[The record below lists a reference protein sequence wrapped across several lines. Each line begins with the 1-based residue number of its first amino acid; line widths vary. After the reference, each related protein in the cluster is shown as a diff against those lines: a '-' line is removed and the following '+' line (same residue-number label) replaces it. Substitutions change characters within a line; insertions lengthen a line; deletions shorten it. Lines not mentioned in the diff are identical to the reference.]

1 MKVCPLER
9 LDFARVI
16 PSGALVTWSEGSG
29 EPTALTEKLI
39 AQQERLKA
47 RLFIGVTLSDTLR
60 EIDPSRFDISTY
72 CTLFRYFDLFERGAV
87 DIRPSHYSRMA
98 DLRPDLMLIQVT
110 PPDRSGRRS
119 LGTVVGHNPA
129 YMANGT
135 GVVAQENPNL
145 PWTGGDALIGEE
157 CIDIL
162 VPAAAPLELLPPR
175 RPGPVEHAIGGHVAR
190 LVPDRATL
198 EFGIG
203 SIPAAVQQALAG
215 KRDLAIHTGLLDE
228 AAVDFIES
236 GAVTNRYR
244 ETDPGLV
251 SAGFL
256 FGTPRLYRYVDRN
269 PAFGMRGS
277 DHIHGARV
285 LATLE
290 RFFAINSAIEVDL
303 TGQVNAEALN
313 GRYVGAIG
321 GQGDFQRAALHS
333 PGGRGIVALP
343 STAGQHSR
351 IVARLS
357 GPVTTARADA
367 DAVVTEHGIAELA
380 GRSLQERAC
389 AMIAIADP
397 QHRPQLE
404 AALDALA

>member
-1 MKVCPLER
+1 MKVCPLDR

-29 EPTALTEKLI
+29 EPTALTAKLI

-110 PPDRSGRRS
+110 LPDRSGQRS

-135 GVVAQENPNL
+135 KVIAQENPNL

-277 DHIHGARV
+277 DHIHG
-285 LATLE
+285 
-290 RFFAINSAIEVDL
+290 
-303 TGQVNAEALN
+303 
-313 GRYVGAIG
+313 
-321 GQGDFQRAALHS
+321 
-333 PGGRGIVALP
+333 
-343 STAGQHSR
+343 
-351 IVARLS
+351 
-357 GPVTTARADA
+357 
-367 DAVVTEHGIAELA
+367 
-380 GRSLQERAC
+380 
-389 AMIAIADP
+389 
-397 QHRPQLE
+397 
-404 AALDALA
+404 

>member
-1 MKVCPLER
+1 MEVCPLER

-16 PSGALVTWSEGSG
+16 PPGALVTWSEGSG
-29 EPTALTEKLI
+29 EPTALTARLV

-47 RLFIGVTLSDTLR
+47 RLAIGVTLSETLR
-60 EIDPSRFDISTY
+60 DIDPSRFEISTY
-72 CTLFRYFDLFERGAV
+72 CTLFRYFDLFERGGV
-87 DIRPSHYSRMA
+87 DIRPAHYSRMA
-98 DLRPDLMLIQVT
+98 DRRPDAMLIQVT
-110 PPDRSGRRS
+110 PPDGAGRRS

-129 YMANGT
+129 YIAKGT
-135 GVVAQENPNL
+135 RVVAQENPNL
-145 PWTGGDALIGEE
+145 PWTGGDALIGDNS
-157 CIDIL
+157 IDLL
-162 VPAAAPLELLPPR
+162 VPAATPLEQLPPR
-175 RPGPVEHAIGGHVAR
+175 RPGPVEHAIGEHVAR

-215 KRDLAIHTGLLDE
+215 KRDLAVHTGLLDE

-256 FGTPRLYRYVDRN
+256 FGTPRLYRYADRN
-269 PAFGMRGS
+269 PVFGMRGS
-277 DHIHGARV
+277 DHIHGPRV
-285 LATLE
+285 LATLD

-313 GRYVGAIG
+313 GRYIGAIG

-333 PGGRGIVALP
+333 PGGRGVVALP
-343 STAGQHSR
+343 SIAGRHSR

-380 GRSLQERAC
+380 GRTLQERAR

-397 QHRPQLE
+397 AHRRQLE
-404 AALDALA
+404 GALDALA